1 MKRQLLQFRT
11 LLAQSIHAEWASA
24 ERWLSPLLF
33 ALTMLLLFSFA
44 FGRVEPAFIPQLFVA
59 ATFLTAFFAL
69 QIAFS
74 RVLEPDMQDR
84 VFDQLRSYPIAPT
97 AWFLSKYLLVLMIGL
112 MILGPTLVLADLF
125 INESTISFLSFPLFA
140 IAACSLIAL
149 GALGVLLSTMMLRSN
164 ARQILYPLL
173 YFPLTTP
180 VLLAAVESSK
190 ALLIQQHSL
199 SHLMSSWLGLLVIS
213 GIMYFTLSLLL
224 FGELVKPE

>member
-1 MKRQLLQFRT
+1 
-11 LLAQSIHAEWASA
+11 
-24 ERWLSPLLF
+24 
-33 ALTMLLLFSFA
+33 
-44 FGRVEPAFIPQLFVA
+44 
-59 ATFLTAFFAL
+59 
-69 QIAFS
+69 
-74 RVLEPDMQDR
+74 
-84 VFDQLRSYPIAPT
+84 
-97 AWFLSKYLLVLMIGL
+97 MIGL

>member
-1 MKRQLLQFRT
+1 MKRQLLQFRA

-44 FGRVEPAFIPQLFVA
+44 FGRVEPAFVPQLFVA

-97 AWFLSKYLLVLMIGL
+97 AWFMSKYLLVLMIGL

-190 ALLIQQHSL
+190 ALLIEQHSL

>member
-1 MKRQLLQFRT
+1 MKRHMLQFRA
-11 LLAQSIHAEWASA
+11 LLTQSIHAEWASA

-44 FGRVEPAFIPQLFVA
+44 FGKVEPDFIPQLFVA

-84 VFDQLRSYPIAPT
+84 VFDQLRSYPLAPT

-112 MILGPTLVLADLF
+112 MILAPTLVLADLF
-125 INESTISFLSFPLFA
+125 INETSISFLSLPLFA

-190 ALLIQQHSL
+190 ALLIEQHSL
-199 SHLMSSWLGLLVIS
+199 SHLLSSWLGLLVIS

>member
-1 MKRQLLQFRT
+1 MKKHLLQFRT
-11 LLAQSIHAEWASA
+11 LLAQNIQAEWASA
-24 ERWLSPLLF
+24 ERWISPLLF
-33 ALTMLLLFSFA
+33 ALTVLLLFAFA
-44 FGRVEPAFIPQLFVA
+44 FGRVEAAFIPQLFVA

-84 VFDQLRSYPIAPT
+84 VFDQMRSYPIAPT
-97 AWFLSKYLLVLMIGL
+97 AWFVSKYLLVLMLGL
-112 MILGPTLVLADLF
+112 MILMPTLVLADLF
-125 INESTISFLSFPLFA
+125 INESSISFLSFPLFA

-164 ARQILYPLL
+164 AKQILYPLL

-180 VLLAAVESSK
+180 VLLAAVETSK
-190 ALLIQQHSL
+190 ALLIEQKSL
-199 SHLMSSWLGLLVIS
+199 DQLLSSWLGLLVIS

-224 FGELVKPE
+224 FGELIKPE

>member
-1 MKRQLLQFRT
+1 MKRHLLQFRA
-11 LLAQSIHAEWASA
+11 LLHQSIQAEWASA

-59 ATFLTAFFAL
+59 ANFLTAFFAL

-84 VFDQLRSYPIAPT
+84 VFDQLRSYPLSPT

-125 INESTISFLSFPLFA
+125 INESTISFLSLPLFA

-190 ALLIQQHSL
+190 ALLIEQHSL
-199 SHLMSSWLGLLVIS
+199 SQLLSTWLGLLVIS

>member
-44 FGRVEPAFIPQLFVA
+44 FGRVEPAFVPQLFVA

>member
-1 MKRQLLQFRT
+1 MKRQLLQFRA

-44 FGRVEPAFIPQLFVA
+44 FGRVEPAFVPQLFVA

-97 AWFLSKYLLVLMIGL
+97 SWFLSKYLLVLMIGL

-190 ALLIQQHSL
+190 ALLIEQHSL
-199 SHLMSSWLGLLVIS
+199 GHLMSSWLGLLVIS

>member
-1 MKRQLLQFRT
+1 MKRFLFQFQT
-11 LLAQSIHAEWASA
+11 LFKQSIYSESASA

-33 ALTMLLLFSFA
+33 SLTMLLLFAFA
-44 FGRVEPAFIPQLFVA
+44 FGRVEQAFIPQLFVA
-59 ATFLTAFFAL
+59 ATFLTSFFAL

-84 VFDQLRSYPIAPT
+84 VFDQLRSYPLAPS
-97 AWFLSKYLLVLMIGL
+97 AWFLSKYLLVLVLGA
-112 MILGPTLVLADLF
+112 MILGPTLFLANLF
-125 INESTISFLSFPLFA
+125 SNESQQNFLTLPLLVVTGTA
-140 IAACSLIAL
+140 LLAL

-190 ALLIQQHSL
+190 ALIIEHSSL
-199 SHLMSSWLGLLVIS
+199 VQLFSSWMGLLVIF